1 MGREAPWGGLAC
13 NGACCCVGWRRER
26 EKEKGRKGEVGFCEY
41 FFSTSVAFA
50 GSPWALALALAGLD
64 CWLRCLLAHPGR
76 LTSVFFSFFFCPSTC
91 QVPCRWG
98 FSGRYLPARCL
109 RCCWPWLAWGCEM
122 VCCLPMQVP
131 LSKML
136 EGNLAPLH
144 TLTTREYM
152 CS

>member
-1 MGREAPWGGLAC
+1 MKKNGKNARGGEGEWGEKHPGGGLAC

-50 GSPWALALALAGLD
+50 GSPWALALAGLD
-64 CWLRCLLAHPGR
+64 CWLLAGTPRSPH
-76 LTSVFFSFFFCPSTC
+76 LCVFFFFLFSPEHLPGTLSLGIQWKVPTC
-91 QVPCRWG
+91 C
-98 FSGRYLPARCL
+98 CL
-109 RCCWPWLAWGCEM
+109 GV